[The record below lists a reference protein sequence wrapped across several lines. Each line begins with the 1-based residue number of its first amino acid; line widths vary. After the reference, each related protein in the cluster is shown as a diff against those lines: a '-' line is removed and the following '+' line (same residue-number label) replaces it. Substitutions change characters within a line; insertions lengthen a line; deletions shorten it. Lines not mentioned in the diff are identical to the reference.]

1 MVRGTECYS
10 SSADSTVM
18 TQSSVKVNVTSMKV
32 KVTLA
37 IDEGHLDIHQSVR
50 SNFFVLVF
58 ISRCDLGVHVVLFV
72 RFSLQVNKSL
82 IN

>member
-10 SSADSTVM
+10 STVGSVM
-18 TQSSVKVNVTSMKV
+18 TQSAVKV

-37 IDEGHLDIHQSVR
+37 LDEGHLDIHQSVR

-72 RFSLQVNKSL
+72 RLSLQVNKSL